1 MKDNTKKITVA
12 AMFAAL
18 AFAVAAMFNVIPI
31 TLVPSLPFLHYDPK
45 DVLITLCG
53 FILGPVYSVFVSLI
67 ASLIELTISNTGLI
81 GAVMNFLSSCIYACS
96 AALIYKRVRNVYGA
110 VFGLIVSTL
119 ATTGF
124 MLLWNWLI
132 SPLYMGISREAVS
145 VMLIP
150 AFLPFNAL
158 KAGFN
163 TALVLGLY
171 KPLTSALRK
180 TGLLPR
186 PQHPAKSSKPVLY
199 MAAVLL
205 LVTCILLMLVLKGK
219 L

>member
-31 TLVPSLPFLHYDPK
+31 TLVPSHPFLHYDPK

-132 SPLYMGISREAVS
+132 SPLYMGISREVVS

-150 AFLPFNAL
+150 AFLPFNLIKGCINAGVTLLIYKPVITVLRNMKLVKSGENKVTASNTAVALIIGIVLILLSVIAVLAL
-158 KAGFN
+158 K
-163 TALVLGLY
+163 
-171 KPLTSALRK
+171 
-180 TGLLPR
+180 
-186 PQHPAKSSKPVLY
+186 
-199 MAAVLL
+199 
-205 LVTCILLMLVLKGK
+205 
-219 L
+219 

>member
-150 AFLPFNAL
+150 AFLPFNLIKGCINAGVTLLIYKPVITVLRNMKLVKSGKNKVTASNTAVALIIGIVLILLSVIAVLAL
-158 KAGFN
+158 K
-163 TALVLGLY
+163 
-171 KPLTSALRK
+171 
-180 TGLLPR
+180 
-186 PQHPAKSSKPVLY
+186 
-199 MAAVLL
+199 
-205 LVTCILLMLVLKGK
+205 
-219 L
+219 

>member
-150 AFLPFNAL
+150 AFLPFNLIKGCINAGVTLLIYKPVITVLRNMKLVKSGENKVTASNTAVALIIGIVLILLSVIAVLAL
-158 KAGFN
+158 K
-163 TALVLGLY
+163 
-171 KPLTSALRK
+171 
-180 TGLLPR
+180 
-186 PQHPAKSSKPVLY
+186 
-199 MAAVLL
+199 
-205 LVTCILLMLVLKGK
+205 
-219 L
+219 